1 MPKLKPLAEQVIVI
15 TGASS
20 GIGLATA
27 KLAAERGARVVLAAR
42 TREALAQA
50 VDEINQSGPGRA
62 SFVEAD
68 VSRLEDHEKIAAHA
82 RERHGRIDTWVN
94 NAGVLIFGYLEET
107 AEADMRRLFDINFWG
122 TVHGSMVAVRHL
134 RQAGGGALINVGSV
148 ESDRSLPL
156 QGIYSASKQAIKGFT
171 DSLRMELEEEGAPI
185 SVTLVKPATIGT
197 PLAQH
202 ALSVPGVEPHLPPPV
217 YAPEEVA
224 ASILSAAER
233 PMRETFV
240 GGSGRMISTLSA
252 IAPRTLDWI
261 SEKFLVSGQMS
272 DRPAAGDNL
281 YSGHG
286 EARVRGEHEHMIR
299 PSLYSKAARHPLA
312 TLAVAGGIAAGA
324 VLLTRW
330 RSEADFGRSPEVG
343 EPPLEGV

>member
-1 MPKLKPLAEQVIVI
+1 MPKLKPLSEQVIVI

-27 KLAAERGARVVLAAR
+27 KMAAARGAKVVLAAR
-42 TREALAQA
+42 TRDALAQA
-50 VDEINQSGPGRA
+50 VDEINQTGPGHA

-68 VSRLEDHEKIAAHA
+68 VSRIDDHEKIAAHA

-107 AEADMRRLFDINFWG
+107 AEADMRRLFDVNFWG
-122 TVHGSMVAVRHL
+122 TVHGSMVAIRHL
-134 RQAGGGALINVGSV
+134 RQGGGGALINVGSV

-156 QGIYSASKQAIKGFT
+156 QGIYASSKHALKAFT
-171 DSLRMELEEEGAPI
+171 ETLRMELEEEGAPI
-185 SVTLVKPATIGT
+185 SVTLVKPATIGS
-197 PLAQH
+197 PLPQH
-202 ALSVPGVEPHLPPPV
+202 AMSVPGVEPHFPPPV

-224 ASILSAAER
+224 ASILAAAER

-240 GGSGRMISTLSA
+240 GGSARMISTLSA
-252 IAPRTLDWI
+252 LAPRTMDWI

-272 DRPAAGDNL
+272 DRPAAADNL
-281 YSGHG
+281 YAGHG
-286 EARVRGEHEHMIR
+286 EGRVRGDHEHMIR

-324 VLLTRW
+324 FLLTRW
-330 RSEADFGRSPEVG
+330 RSEAEFGRDMEVE

>member
-1 MPKLKPLAEQVIVI
+1 MLRLKPLADQVIVI

-27 KLAAERGARVVLAAR
+27 KMAAERGARVVLAAR

-50 VDEINQSGPGRA
+50 VDEINQAGPGRA

-68 VSRLEDHEKIAAHA
+68 VSRHEDHEKIAAHA
-82 RERHGRIDTWVN
+82 RDRYGRIDTWVN

-107 AEADMRRLFDINFWG
+107 VEADMRRLFDINFWG
-122 TVHGSMVAVRHL
+122 TVHGSMVAVRQL
-134 RQAGGGALINVGSV
+134 RLSGGGALINVGSV
-148 ESDRSLPL
+148 ESDRSIPL
-156 QGIYSASKQAIKGFT
+156 QGIYAASKQAVKGFT
-171 DSLRMELEEEGAPI
+171 EALRMELEEDGSPI

-197 PLAQH
+197 PLPQH
-202 ALSVPGVEPHLPPPV
+202 ATAVAGMEPQFPPPI

-224 ASILSAAER
+224 ASILAAAER

-240 GGSGRMISTLSA
+240 GGSARVMSTLSA

-272 DRPAAGDNL
+272 DRPSGGDSL
-281 YSGHG
+281 YHG
-286 EARVRGEHEHMIR
+286 QAEARVRGDHGGRTIR

-312 TLAVAGGIAAGA
+312 TLAVAGGLAAGA
-324 VLLTRW
+324 LLLTR
-330 RSEADFGRSPEVG
+330 RSRAEVG
-343 EPPLEGV
+343 SEIEEPPLEGV

>member
-1 MPKLKPLAEQVIVI
+1 MLRLKPVAEQVIVI

-27 KLAAERGARVVLAAR
+27 KMAAARGAKVVLAAR
-42 TREALAQA
+42 TREALALA
-50 VDEINQSGPGRA
+50 VDEINQAGPGHA

-107 AEADMRRLFDINFWG
+107 AEADMRRLFEVNFWG

-134 RQAGGGALINVGSV
+134 RQGGGGALINVGSV

-156 QGIYSASKQAIKGFT
+156 QGIYAASKQAMKGFT
-171 DSLRMELEEEGAPI
+171 EALRMELEEEGAPI

-197 PLAQH
+197 PLPQH
-202 ALSVPGVEPHLPPPV
+202 AMSVPGVEPHFPPPV

-224 ASILSAAER
+224 ASILAAAER

-240 GGSGRMISTLSA
+240 GGSARLMSTLSA

-272 DRPAAGDNL
+272 DRPATEDNL
-281 YSGHG
+281 YAGHG
-286 EARVRGEHEHMIR
+286 EARVRGEHDHMIR

-324 VLLTRW
+324 FLLTKW
-330 RSEADFGRSPEVG
+330 RSEPGVDRNLEVG